1 MGLQVPRRRGRRRAP
16 AAALGLLLLA
26 LAGAG
31 CGQALP
37 DHSAAELRGQG
48 EVGGDI
54 RFSWW
59 GSASRNDKTNAV
71 ADVFESD
78 HPEVTVKREAADFG
92 NYFKRLNVQGAGRNM
107 PCVTQL
113 QARTLGDFTD
123 RDALLPLD
131 PMIESGAIDV
141 SHIPEAVLDTG
152 RGEDGRLYMLPTGAA
167 YDALM
172 VNETLA
178 EQAGA
183 ALPEPGYDWDDYV
196 AFLREAAEGLPD
208 DVPATALR
216 GGLPNFFIAYV
227 QGLGEQMFDGD
238 RLGFSRELLTE
249 YWEMWEEIRADG
261 LTNTPTANSE
271 EPPSPEAGYIASGD
285 VLSDNRPGNALTPV
299 QSTLEGQ
306 GEGQRMTTLPLPSGP
321 AGQGNVLI
329 TSGLS
334 IPRNCDNVP
343 TAAAFLDFWANDPR
357 SGDTYA
363 SDNGAVTNTELL
375 RRQLDDPELPDLKK
389 RELALYQRI
398 VADDPSIVLYPPGY
412 LAVFESAFT
421 RAYEDVA
428 FGAQTVPEA
437 VDTFFAEANDGLAR

>member
-1 MGLQVPRRRGRRRAP
+1 MAHATLRTRPLLGLG
-16 AAALGLLLLA
+16 LGLLMTVL
-26 LAGAG
+26 AG
-31 CGQALP
+31 CGQSLP
-37 DHSAAELRGQG
+37 DHSADELSGRGD
-48 EVGGDI
+48 VAGGI

-59 GSASRNDKTNAV
+59 GSASRNDRTNAV
-71 ADVFESD
+71 ADLFEAE
-78 HPEVTVKREAADFG
+78 HPGVEVKREAADFG

-113 QARTLGDFTD
+113 QARTLGDFTA

-152 RGEDGRLYMLPTGAA
+152 RGEDGKLYMLPTGAA

-178 EQAGA
+178 EEAGVT
-183 ALPEPGYDWDDYV
+183 LPEPGYDWDDYV
-196 AFLREAAEGLPD
+196 TFLRDAAEGLPD
-208 DVPATALR
+208 GVPATALR
-216 GGLPNFFIAYV
+216 GGLPNYFIAYV
-227 QGLGEQMFDGD
+227 QGLGEQMFDGNQ
-238 RLGFSRELLTE
+238 LGFSRELLVE
-249 YWEMWEEIRADG
+249 YWEMWEEIRAEG
-261 LTNTPTANSE
+261 LTNSPAANAE
-271 EPPSPEAGYIASGD
+271 EPPSPEASYVASGD
-285 VLSDNRPGNALTPV
+285 VLSDNRPGNALTPI
-299 QSTLEGQ
+299 QGTLDGQ
-306 GEGQRMTTLPLPSGP
+306 GEGQRMTSLPLPSGP

-334 IPRNCDNVP
+334 IPRNCANLP

-375 RRQLDDPELPDLKK
+375 QRQLDDPELPDLKK

-428 FGAQTVPEA
+428 FGNQTVPEA